1 MATAG
6 DSEAYMRKNTSF
18 AIAAMV
24 MGLAMIFW
32 ARSEA
37 PSSADVR
44 PNAAGSLYF
53 ATSAPYLPI
62 RVAEPVW

>member
-1 MATAG
+1 
-6 DSEAYMRKNTSF
+6 MRKNTSF

-44 PNAAGSLYF
+44 PL
-53 ATSAPYLPI
+53 SADPG
-62 RVAEPVW
+62 